1 MENNPSQELISQEEE
16 KELKKINNNNIIIN
30 DNESNNKDKT
40 FNHLKKLQKLIK
52 KESALKEI
60 CK

>member
-1 MENNPSQELISQEEE
+1 MEKNQSPELLSQENE
-16 KELKKINNNNIIIN
+16 KELKKLNNNIIIIN
-30 DNESNNKDKT
+30 DSEPNNKDKT

-52 KESALKEI
+52 KESALKEL